1 MIYFNVTYSMMGKR
15 YLDMVIGH
23 GDAETLK
30 AEVRKDFAM
39 WGRTHIEFGEFMSA
53 PVSYATMGTRA
64 AESHGPDGPSA

>member
-1 MIYFNVTYSMMGKR
+1 MIYFNVTYNMSGKR

-30 AEVRKDFAM
+30 KEIVRDFSM
-39 WGRTHIEFGEFMSA
+39 WGRTNIEFGEFMSA

-64 AESHGPDGPSA
+64 AKSHGPDGPSA